1 MSPVKK
7 IRRRGP
13 LMIGGQKIPPGQTTN
28 VRLKVSETYFGD
40 DVSIH
45 LQVIRSRRPGPVVFV
60 TAAIH
65 GDELNGVGVVHDLL
79 FDDELKLK
87 CGTLILVPVVNVFGF
102 ENGERYLPDRRDLN
116 RSFPGSPTG
125 SLASRLAHTIFEN
138 IVKNCDYGIDLHTA
152 AVQRTNYPNVR
163 GRLTA
168 PKVRRIAEAFG
179 SELIINGTGPD
190 GSFRFEATAAGCP
203 TICIEAGEPWKME
216 PAMVQ
221 FGVRGVRNVLTK
233 LGLIEGVLVK
243 PPYQTKFTSTRWLRA
258 QLGGILRFHVVPGQV
273 VHKGQAIAS
282 NFPLLGRQQSTL
294 TAPTEG
300 IVLGMITLPT
310 VKPGEPICHLGRTE
324 LSLEKI
330 ETALAGSAKGV
341 QTAIKTRSHLATS
354 INRVAPTQTKPRAR
368 RK

>member
-1 MSPVKK
+1 MSPAKK
-7 IRRRGP
+7 PVRRKP
-13 LMIGGQKIPPGQTTN
+13 LIIGGERIPLGKTTN

-45 LQVIRSRRPGPVVFV
+45 LQVIRSKRPGPTVFL

-65 GDELNGVGVVHDLL
+65 DDELNGVGVVHDLL
-79 FDDELKLK
+79 FDDDLKLK

-116 RSFPGSPTG
+116 RSFPGTEKG
-125 SLASRLAHTIFEN
+125 SLASRLAYTIFEN
-138 IVKNCDYGIDLHTA
+138 VVKNSDYGIDLHTA

-163 GRLTA
+163 GRLA
-168 PKVRRIAEAFG
+168 DPKVRRIAEAFG
-179 SELIINGTGPD
+179 SELIINGAGPD

-216 PAMVQ
+216 PTIVQ
-221 FGVRGVRNVLTK
+221 FGVRGVRNVLIN
-233 LGLIEGVLVK
+233 LGLIAGEALK

-273 VHKGQAIAS
+273 VHKGQTIAS
-282 NFPLLGRQQSTL
+282 NFTLLGRQQNTL

-324 LSLEKI
+324 ISLKKI
-330 ETALAGSAKGV
+330 ESALAGTAKGV
-341 QTAIKTRSHLATS
+341 KTAIRTRTHLATS
-354 INRVAPTQTKPRAR
+354 INQVAHQKPKPRSR
-368 RK
+368 IK